1 MIINLILKHEGKKS
15 VFVWNEV
22 FLNLRKS
29 IIIPRAIMTWVRNE
43 WSKRGEGAKG
53 GIYQALREKWTRI
66 DVQLE
71 LNWQLKCLLGITDKG
86 QGEQSYDSEL

>member
-1 MIINLILKHEGKKS
+1 MGKK
-15 VFVWNEV
+15 
-22 FLNLRKS
+22 
-29 IIIPRAIMTWVRNE
+29 WVIQE
-43 WSKRGEGAKG
+43 RGRCKG